1 MKYLFAT
8 MLALSLL
15 TGCDFLKNNRD
26 KNTASRMLNEFK
38 TIGIQH
44 ISNVSTV
51 SKYYEDEFTELE
63 KKELELFLQHILPNM
78 TLSYEKKHHY
88 TASGGI
94 EVKLKDNR
102 VYHIR
107 LGEDRW
113 VFCKIATPTNPS
125 YTSCW
130 FVSASTPEYKKT
142 VRRLYL
148 VGLYVLPGCSNPP
161 MIPDFVGSSKPLF
174 QKYFEDLT
182 EKSSLNKRRLAAIF
196 HLAEKHGYLYKDWVA
211 RRDDEYFGRLSDF
224 LILKGDNLTYDDLL
238 RILIPELKTDS
249 EAPVPSED
257 RKSQ

>member
-38 TIGIQH
+38 TIGIQR
-44 ISNVSTV
+44 ISSVSAV
-51 SKYYEDEFTELE
+51 SKYYEDEFMELE

-78 TLSYEKKHHY
+78 TLSYEKKPPQ
-88 TASGGI
+88 ADPGGI

-102 VYHIR
+102 VYYII
-107 LGEDRW
+107 LGKDCW
-113 VFCKIATPTNPS
+113 TFCKIATPTNPS

-130 FVSASTPEYKKT
+130 FVSTSTPEYKKT

-148 VGLYVLPGCSNPP
+148 VGLYVLPGRSDPP
-161 MIPDFVGSSKPLF
+161 IIPDFVGSSKPLF

-182 EKSSLNKRRLAAIF
+182 EKSSLNKRRLAAFF
-196 HLAEKHGYLYKDWVA
+196 HLAEKHGYLYEEWVA
-211 RRDDEYFGRLSDF
+211 KRNDDYFKLLANF
-224 LILKGDNLTYDDLL
+224 LIQKGDGLTYDDLL
-238 RILIPELKTDS
+238 RILIPEVESDS
-249 EAPVPSED
+249 VAPVPKEFE
-257 RKSQ
+257 KSK